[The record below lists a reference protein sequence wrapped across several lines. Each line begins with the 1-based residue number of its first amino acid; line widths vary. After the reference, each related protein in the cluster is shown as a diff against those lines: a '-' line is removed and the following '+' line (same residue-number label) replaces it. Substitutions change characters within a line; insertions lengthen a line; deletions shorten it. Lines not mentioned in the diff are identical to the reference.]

1 MKREAANFPFA
12 AQEAVRLEATDA
24 EYLTVNRIAM
34 TSSESSDVDD
44 QEDYGF

>member
-1 MKREAANFPFA
+1 MKRETTHFPDA

-34 TSSESSDVDD
+34 TSSDVDD
-44 QEDYGF
+44 QEDSGF

>member
-1 MKREAANFPFA
+1 MKREAANFPVA

-34 TSSESSDVDD
+34 ISSDVDD
-44 QEDYGF
+44 QEDCGF

>member
-34 TSSESSDVDD
+34 TSSDVDD

>member
-1 MKREAANFPFA
+1 MKREATSFPDA

-34 TSSESSDVDD
+34 TANSDVDD
-44 QEDYGF
+44 QEDSGF